1 MVVDASTANDKMS
14 EGYIIAGNTS
24 GDHALDLTCRDYGY
38 NYNSMLVSCPS
49 TFTVNTI
56 VLRENGDNGEYA
68 YISEIKAF
76 REFLL
81 SDPNAHSNSITRA
94 TSPIYNAN
102 LEGSRVGWGQL

>member
-1 MVVDASTANDKMS
+1 MTATFTIRTVMVIDASSENDRMS

-24 GDHALDLTCRDYGY
+24 EDDSLTLTCSNYGS

-56 VLRENGDNGEYA
+56 VLREDGNASDYA
-68 YISEIKAF
+68 YISEIKAW

-81 SDPNAHSNSITRA
+81 SNPNAHSNAITRSKA
-94 TSPIYNAN
+94 TDYAEP
-102 LEGSRVGWGQL
+102 